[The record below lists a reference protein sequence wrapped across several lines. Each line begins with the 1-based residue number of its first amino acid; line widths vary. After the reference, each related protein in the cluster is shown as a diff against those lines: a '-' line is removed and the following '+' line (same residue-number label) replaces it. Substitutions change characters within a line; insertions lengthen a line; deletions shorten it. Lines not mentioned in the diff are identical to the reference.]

1 MPTIS
6 GLPSLFLATAVLL
19 CADPVS
25 PPPRSPEAPQ
35 AAPEATLAS
44 SVEAVLDEPAYEV
57 VASSPLPAGYRVGS
71 HYGYRT
77 SPRTGSRTFHAG
89 IDFLAPRGTPVYAV
103 RGGVVEAVARNVR
116 RTTFAGYGNA
126 IVIRHPDQDRW
137 SFYAHL
143 DDVTVEEGQL
153 VEPGQLIGHVGNT
166 TNGRFPGMGA
176 HLHFEV
182 RRPAPNGES
191 PFPGAYRR
199 YNVDPEDWLAAMG
212 VRFEHDE
219 EEGEGCAMH
228 GHGELDEAAP
238 VLTVRPL
245 EDAAP
250 VVVARIDGTATF

>member
-1 MPTIS
+1 MPVIL
-6 GLPSLFLATAVLL
+6 GLRSLLTSVVLL

-25 PPPRSPEAPQ
+25 SPAPEAPQ
-35 AAPEATLAS
+35 AAVEPTLAS
-44 SVEAVLDEPAYEV
+44 SLALVLDEDEPAFEV

-77 SPRTGSRTFHAG
+77 SRRTGARTFHAG

-103 RGGVVEAVARNVR
+103 RGGIVEAVARNR
-116 RTTFAGYGNA
+116 RHTNFAGYGNA
-126 IVIRHPDQDRW
+126 IVIHHPDQNRW

-143 DDVTVEEGQL
+143 DDVTVEEGQI

-191 PFPGAYRR
+191 PFPGVYRR

-212 VRFEHDE
+212 VRFEHED
-219 EEGEGCAMH
+219 GEGCAVH
-228 GHGELDEAAP
+228 GPGELDENAP
-238 VLTVRPL
+238 VLTARPI
-245 EDAAP
+245 ERAP
-250 VVVARIDGTATF
+250 IVVARIDAAATF